1 MVPNVGG
8 IVHVDKPAPVC
19 KNDNLTDIMP
29 YLMDSMEHDKPIVML
44 DRTDMCSDQI
54 RPKVEVTVPCYKNA
68 TNTTEQ
74 LKKKVCNNET
84 ADATTVLND
93 KCTNNKNGVPEA
105 AQVSGP
111 LVNNYYVRQSFI
123 IFSALGN
130 WRSCPTIR

>member
-1 MVPNVGG
+1 M
-8 IVHVDKPAPVC
+8 DKPAPVC

-44 DRTDMCSDQI
+44 DRTDMCSDQV
-54 RPKVEVTVPCYKNA
+54 RPKVEVTVPCFKNA